1 MGAGFMSQ
9 SETSSLWCLCSSRP
23 STLLHPSLG
32 PGSLALWLFTGS
44 VQRETLVG
52 CGNEG
57 EERSEVF
64 IALILSMSLSLRHS
78 LGSRS

>member
-9 SETSSLWCLCSSRP
+9 SETSSLRCLCSFRP

-44 VQRETLVG
+44 VQWETLVG
-52 CGNEG
+52 CGSEG

-64 IALILSMSLSLRHS
+64 IALILSTESLS
-78 LGSRS
+78 

>member
-9 SETSSLWCLCSSRP
+9 SETGCLWCLRSSRP
-23 STLLHPSLG
+23 SALLHPTLG

-44 VQRETLVG
+44 VQWEILVG

-64 IALILSMSLSLRHS
+64 IALILSTESFSLTF
-78 LGSRS
+78 SRF

>member
-9 SETSSLWCLCSSRP
+9 SETSSLWYLCSSGP
-23 STLLHPSLG
+23 STLLYPTLG
-32 PGSLALWLFTGS
+32 PGSLAVWIFTGS
-44 VQRETLVG
+44 VQWETLVG

-64 IALILSMSLSLRHS
+64 VALILSTESLSDIL
-78 LGSRS
+78 